1 MELQIS
7 KDLRIVSSD
16 VEFILQKRKVVQAG
30 QFTKEENIGKEVWE
44 SIGFHPSV
52 NFALKQISKQIV
64 LDNKDLPVIIEK
76 LNELDNKI
84 EEIRVQ
90 LTNSRI

>member
-1 MELQIS
+1 MKLQITP
-7 KDLRIVSSD
+7 DLRVVTSD
-16 VEFILQKRKVVQAG
+16 VEFILQQRKVVQDG
-30 QFTKEENIGKEVWE
+30 KFTKEENIGNEYWE
-44 SIGFHPSV
+44 NIGFHPNV
-52 NFALKQISKQIV
+52 NYALNQISKQIL
-64 LDNKDLPVIIEK
+64 LDNDDLDVIIEK